1 MRVFSAIQPTAKIH
15 LGNYLGAIKQFLK
28 FQDKECI
35 FAIADLHAITVPY
48 KPEELQ
54 KNIFEVLVSFLAAGI
69 DPQKS
74 IIFVQ
79 SQVPEHTQ
87 LAWLLGTLVPVGDL
101 FRMTQYKE
109 KKKQYKK
116 EGVGSGILN
125 YPILM
130 AADILLYKAEIVPV
144 GEDQRQHLELTREI
158 ARRFNKKF
166 GYLFPEPKPIFP
178 DFAGKIR
185 ALNDPK
191 KKMSKSSPEG
201 CIFIFDEEEMIRE
214 KIMKAV
220 TDSGKE
226 IKYDPKR
233 KPGISNLIMI
243 FSALSGKNIKEI
255 EKEFENS
262 SYENFKKA
270 LANFIIEYFK
280 PLRKKRESLLK
291 RELFL
296 REILEQGRKKA
307 QNIAK
312 ETFQQVKLK
321 MGLI

>member
-1 MRVFSAIQPTAKIH
+1 MRVFSAIQPTSKIH

-28 FQDKECI
+28 FQEKECI
-35 FAIADLHAITVPY
+35 FGIADLHAITVPY
-48 KPEELQ
+48 SPEELR
-54 KNIFEVLVSFLAAGI
+54 KNIFEVLVSYLAAGI
-69 DPQKS
+69 DPQKT

-79 SQVPEHTQ
+79 SEIPEHTQ
-87 LAWLLGTLVPVGDL
+87 LAWLLGTLVPVGEL

-109 KKKQYKK
+109 RIKQYKK
-116 EGVGSGILN
+116 EGVGSGVLN

-144 GEDQRQHLELTREI
+144 GEDQRQHIELTREI

-166 GYLFPEPKPIFP
+166 GFLFPEPKAVFP
-178 DFAGKIR
+178 EISGKIM

-201 CIFIFDEEEMIRE
+201 CLFIFEEEEKIRE

-220 TDSGKE
+220 TDSGKK

-233 KPGISNLIMI
+233 KPGISNLLTI
-243 FSALSGKNIKEI
+243 FSALSERPIKEI

-262 SYENFKKA
+262 NYENFKKA

-280 PLRKKRESLLK
+280 PLRKKREKLLQ

-296 REILEQGRKKA
+296 KEILAQGKKKA
-307 QNIAK
+307 ESIAK
-312 ETFQQVKLK
+312 ETLQEVKLK